1 MLTLGEMASIY
12 IVMQCC
18 MNNCN
23 VFNVVRNITIKERE
37 IKWVGGEKTFNTNPT
52 QSKEEQTNKQK
63 TTKKKKHHN
72 SGTFGEDGKHH
83 VVAKVGIT
91 K

>member
-1 MLTLGEMASIY
+1 VSGWRE
-12 IVMQCC
+12 
-18 MNNCN
+18 
-23 VFNVVRNITIKERE
+23 NIQHKV
-37 IKWVGGEKTFNTNPT
+37 KKKN
-52 QSKEEQTNKQK
+52 KQTNKQK

>member
-1 MLTLGEMASIY
+1 
-12 IVMQCC
+12 V
-18 MNNCN
+18 
-23 VFNVVRNITIKERE
+23 
-37 IKWVGGEKTFNTNPT
+37 EKKHSTQTQHKVKKNKQTN
-52 QSKEEQTNKQK
+52 NKQK

-83 VVAKVGIT
+83 VVDKVGIT